1 MITRTAVFEGTVKP
15 GCEAAFKEAVVTR
28 LGPAWKAFP
37 HALDVRLFYM
47 DEADAGAPSVVM
59 MQQIDYPGH
68 AELAE
73 ALASP
78 ARDAARAATLE
89 VLEMFEGRFYHYVS
103 EGNPIASQTA
113 GVDTAVET
121 SGTR

>member
-1 MITRTAVFEGTVKP
+1 MITRTAVFEGTIKS
-15 GCEAAFKEAVVTR
+15 GCEAAFKDAVIHR

-47 DEADAGAPSVVM
+47 DQADEGAPSIVM

-68 AELAE
+68 TELAE

-103 EGNPIASQTA
+103 EGNPVA
-113 GVDTAVET
+113 AVEAAHV
-121 SGTR
+121 S